1 MDHED
6 CLSMCL
12 RDAVLN
18 ISEKDIAFAF
28 GYCQMTVI
36 NEERQWKTYTSL
48 QFVEFLEFIG
58 RLAWARFKHA
68 APDLAQSP
76 LVEKVETVLD
86 DLMHGFGLTRQ
97 EVNIEVEEF
106 SESDDD
112 Y

>member
-1 MDHED
+1 MMEFED

-48 QFVEFLEFIG
+48 
-58 RLAWARFKHA
+58 
-68 APDLAQSP
+68 
-76 LVEKVETVLD
+76 
-86 DLMHGFGLTRQ
+86 
-97 EVNIEVEEF
+97 
-106 SESDDD
+106 
-112 Y
+112 